1 MPQLWSNFPSR
12 LRATLATTP
21 KLLRLV
27 WQASPL
33 WFLAVLGITALTS
46 LLPVGWLYINKLIV
60 DWLALLPTETPAP
73 LRQLV
78 ILVALRFGLAL
89 VRSVLGELQPY
100 VSQVLGDRFSLHASQ
115 KLLQQSIRLDLSHY
129 ESSQFHEALSRAQ
142 QSGSSYP
149 VRALNNFITILGQSI
164 NLVGVIGLLIR
175 FNALM
180 VGLLFLSTL
189 PTLGVGVAYSNKGFA
204 LMRKKTFSSRLAG
217 YFQGLLIQQNFAK
230 EIRLYNLGAHFLRRW
245 QHISQEQQQEM
256 QGLALKRAIARF
268 QIGIIPS
275 LGFYGAYSWVIVQT
289 VRSQITLGD
298 FTLYSGAFSQA
309 QSLLTSLLEN
319 LSTTYEANLYVA
331 QYLEFLQLRPSIV
344 SPAQPSPFPP
354 RLQQGITFNKVCFSY
369 PGAARPTLTQIT
381 LTLSAGENVALVGVN
396 GVGKT
401 TLVKL
406 LTRLYDATAGEIHI
420 DGIPIE
426 QFAVTD
432 LRRNIAVLF
441 QDFAHY
447 QLSVRDNISLGS
459 LDANDDFDRIVQA
472 ARSAGIHDWIESLPQ
487 GYETKLGNLYPKGRN
502 LSGGQWQKIGLARAF
517 MSSAQI
523 LILDEPTAALDAI
536 AEFELFN
543 QFRQLTAGRTTLF
556 TSHRF
561 SSVRLADR
569 ILVLDNGRIVEA
581 GTHQT
586 LMESAG
592 IYAEMFRLQAEGYQP

>member
-1 MPQLWSNFPSR
+1 MRHSWANLSSQLWT
-12 LRATLATTP
+12 TLATTP
-21 KLLRLV
+21 RLLRLV
-27 WQASPL
+27 WQAAPMWL
-33 WFLAVLGITALTS
+33 LATLFLTVLTS

-60 DWLALLPTETPAP
+60 DWLALLPTETPSP
-73 LRQLV
+73 VRQLV
-78 ILVALRFGLAL
+78 VLVALRFGMAL
-89 VRSVLGELQPY
+89 LRSVLSELHPY
-100 VSQVLGDRFSLHASQ
+100 VSQVLGDRFSLYASQ
-115 KLLQQSIRLDLSHY
+115 KLLLQSIRLDLSHY

-149 VRALNNFITILGQSI
+149 VRALNNFITILGQGL
-164 NLVGVIGLLIR
+164 NLVGVIGLLIQ

-204 LMRKKTFSSRLAG
+204 LMRKKTFSSRLAS
-217 YFQGLLIQQNFAK
+217 YFQGLLIQQNTAK
-230 EIRLYNLGAHFLRRW
+230 EVRLYNLGTYFLHRW
-245 QHISQEQQQEM
+245 QHISQEQQKEM
-256 QGLALKRAIARF
+256 QGLSLNRAIARF

-275 LGFYGAYSWVIVQT
+275 VGFYAAYSWVIVQT

-331 QYLEFLQLRPSIV
+331 QYLEFLELRPSIT
-344 SPAQPSPFPP
+344 SPVHPVPFPP
-354 RLQQGITFNKVCFSY
+354 QLRKGIEFNDVCFTY
-369 PGAARPTLTQIT
+369 PSSAHPTLTHIN
-381 LTLSAGENVALVGVN
+381 LTLHAGENVALVGVN

-406 LTRLYDATAGEIHI
+406 LTRLYDVTEGEIKI
-420 DGIPIE
+420 DGVPIQ
-426 QFAVTD
+426 QFAVDD
-432 LRRNIAVLF
+432 LRHNIAVLF
-441 QDFAHY
+441 QDFAQY
-447 QLSVRDNISLGS
+447 KLSIRENISFGNLEAGK
-459 LDANDDFDRIVQA
+459 DFDCIIQA
-472 ARSAGIHDWIESLPQ
+472 ARLAGIHDWIESLPN
-487 GYETKLGNLYPKGRN
+487 GYDTKLGNLYPKGRN

-517 MSSAQI
+517 MSSAKI

-569 ILVLDNGRIVEA
+569 IIVLDQGCIVEIGSHQELMDTA
-581 GTHQT
+581 GV
-586 LMESAG
+586 
-592 IYAEMFRLQAEGYQP
+592 YAEMFRLQAEGYQL